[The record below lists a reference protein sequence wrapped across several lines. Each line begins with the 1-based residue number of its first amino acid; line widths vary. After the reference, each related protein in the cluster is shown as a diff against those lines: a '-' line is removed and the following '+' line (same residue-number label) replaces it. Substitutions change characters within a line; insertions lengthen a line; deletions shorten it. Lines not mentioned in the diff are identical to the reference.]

1 MSAGLETTADLLS
14 VPLEKTAGLLE
25 GTQLPWMFLVTLTL
39 KLGKNLL
46 NKDMTKKEAVLD
58 AIKGADAKLDEI
70 KSMLIAIAAIG
81 QKSFEFITDIRFKQ
95 GIERIAAAYQAFL
108 NVSPSVAAWEA
119 KMQQFEYHV
128 YEHEKDYNQY
138 MNPKTMEEYLKTL
151 AAEENGIAKMVN
163 ALEFILATEAQYLH
177 PMVNFHSYKEDPE
190 AVTRQFQTFNQ
201 HVEFLN
207 EVATKEIMKIV
218 PACRSI
224 RFANFCNFK
233 MTNCPLLFKLV
244 GEQSVDEVEAACRH
258 LSPRQLNW
266 LNEPTEGS
274 KMRYY
279 TAAGILPALGSS
291 VKVQEYTACFIK
303 PFQDPVHKG
312 TGSR

>member
-70 KSMLIAIAAIG
+70 KSMLNDIAAIG

-138 MNPKTMEEYLKTL
+138 MNPKRMEEYLKTL

-177 PMVNFHSYKEDPE
+177 PMVNFYSYKEDPE

-224 RFANFCNFK
+224 RFANLCNFK
-233 MTNCPLLFKLV
+233 MTNCPLLFKMIGKEEL
-244 GEQSVDEVEAACRH
+244 DEVEAACRH
-258 LSPRQLNW
+258 LSPRELLKL

-274 KMRYY
+274 IMQYY
-279 TAAGILPALGSS
+279 AAGIVPGFTLE
-291 VKVQEYTACFIK
+291 VREYTARFIK
-303 PFQDPVHKG
+303 TNQDPVHKC
-312 TGSR
+312 TGCR

>member
-46 NKDMTKKEAVLD
+46 NKDMTKKEAIED
-58 AIKGADAKLDEI
+58 ALQGTNGKLDEI
-70 KSMLIAIAAIG
+70 KSMLNDIAAIG
-81 QKSFEFITDIRFKQ
+81 QKSFEFITDIKFKQ
-95 GIERIAAAYQAFL
+95 GIDRIAAAYKAFL
-108 NVSPSVAAWEA
+108 NVSPSEAAWEA
-119 KMQQFEYHV
+119 KMQEFKYHV

-151 AAEENGIAKMVN
+151 APEKNGIAKMVN

-218 PACRSI
+218 PACRSN
-224 RFANFCNFK
+224 RFGLDLSNYK
-233 MTNCPLLFKLV
+233 MTNCPLLFKMI
-244 GEQSVDEVEAACRH
+244 GKEDVDEVEAACRH
-258 LSPRQLNW
+258 LSPRELLKL
-266 LNEPTEGS
+266 LNEPTKGS
-274 KMRYY
+274 EMQRY
-279 TAAGILPALGSS
+279 AAGIVPGATLE
-291 VKVQEYTACFIK
+291 VREYTVRFIK
-303 PFQDPVHKG
+303 TNQDPVHKC